1 MKKILLILFI
11 LMVSIN
17 LRCVSAELEDKV
29 VKNELPQ
36 TFEDLPNIFIYPLAE
51 NTVSQ
56 DDFMPEELE
65 YVSPVSEDGE
75 ELFAEEEIPLF
86 TSAEQVNS
94 KDYSDFV
101 EDANAI
107 YLKDASNNYVV
118 NLRVPQ
124 KITSSQALKL
134 DNKIHN
140 ERLLNLSKYSKEE
153 YNIAGSAVRN
163 VYKTGGLSFGTTYDS
178 SVDKISMLENSAK
191 LFTRYES
198 KRFALSSAYEKT
210 MNTTIGTYSDA
221 FYLAPEF
228 KLNNYFSIKEVLSAD
243 ITKNRKSSEL
253 VFSVAPYGNNNAND
267 RLRFE
272 VGAKQT
278 IDQNN
283 SLYGTQLNFSTKFKL

>member
-17 LRCVSAELEDKV
+17 LRCVSAELEDNL

-51 NTVSQ
+51 NTAAQ
-56 DDFMPEELE
+56 DDYTPDELLD
-65 YVSPVSEDGE
+65 YVSPVSDGE
-75 ELFAEEEIPLF
+75 ELYEEDEIPLF
-86 TSAEQVNS
+86 TSVEQVNS
-94 KDYSDFV
+94 KDFAEFV
-101 EDANAI
+101 DDANSI
-107 YLKDASNNYVV
+107 YLKDANNNYVV

-124 KITSSQALKL
+124 RITSSQSLKL
-134 DNKIHN
+134 DNKISN

-153 YNIAGSAVRN
+153 YNISGQAVKN
-163 VYKTGGLSFGTTYDS
+163 VYRAGGFAFGTTYDS

-191 LFTRYES
+191 LFTRYET

-221 FYLAPEF
+221 FYLSPEF

-253 VFSVAPYGNNNAND
+253 VFSVAPYGNSGSND

-283 SLYGTQLNFSTKFKL
+283 AIYGTQLNFSTKFKL